1 MQGKWMLFGGIA
13 VFLAAGAGAIAWWR
27 GSQPTAPATAK
38 SAVTQPAAISGN
50 EIRLSGKIQP
60 QELVPVPAPIEGIID
75 EMFVDAG
82 GEVYEGQ
89 LIARIRNG
97 KLDSM
102 LESATAEV
110 EKLKTRITTLEG
122 SIIAGRLEASRAGA
136 EAARIHSEFE
146 RLDRAFQRQQMLLRE
161 GATPRLIYEKA
172 EREYKQ
178 SKADHDSAA
187 EVAKS
192 ADDRVAALNR
202 DLDAAKKLLEGRNEE
217 LENAKEEAGQ
227 GEVKSPADGLVISRK
242 GSPGEQVTAGVED
255 FFVLATNL
263 TALQVVLDP
272 EPGVLP
278 RIKPG
283 QIAGVRIAESGDEIP
298 GFVREIKGT
307 QVLVDFVV
315 AEANVKPGLTAQVR
329 ISLAESVSPAAPSSP
344 PQGAPVPAAT
354 MKR

>member
-1 MQGKWMLFGGIA
+1 
-13 VFLAAGAGAIAWWR
+13 
-27 GSQPTAPATAK
+27 
-38 SAVTQPAAISGN
+38 
-50 EIRLSGKIQP
+50 
-60 QELVPVPAPIEGIID
+60 
-75 EMFVDAG
+75 
-82 GEVYEGQ
+82 
-89 LIARIRNG
+89 
-97 KLDSM
+97 
-102 LESATAEV
+102 
-110 EKLKTRITTLEG
+110 
-122 SIIAGRLEASRAGA
+122 
-136 EAARIHSEFE
+136 
-146 RLDRAFQRQQMLLRE
+146 
-161 GATPRLIYEKA
+161 
-172 EREYKQ
+172 
-178 SKADHDSAA
+178 
-187 EVAKS
+187 
-192 ADDRVAALNR
+192 
-202 DLDAAKKLLEGRNEE
+202 
-217 LENAKEEAGQ
+217 
-227 GEVKSPADGLVISRK
+227 VKSPADGLVISRK